1 MSLLKAI
8 STPIIWILLLIIAGT
23 VVLRRLCKHSKLR
36 VGWYLIVFGICIL
49 LFLSLEPISNLLVY
63 SLESQ
68 YEAPPK
74 EVITKV
80 NIMVI
85 LGGGIR
91 YSGGFRKS
99 PEASGSTYSRVFNG
113 VKFFKQHEVRLLV
126 LSGEGRKSD
135 AETEAEVMKDLAIAL
150 GVSEDKIITESKS
163 RNTMEHAIEL
173 EKIFP
178 PTEKIHIGIVTSAL
192 HMPRAVQVFRKKYSR
207 DVIIPIPVGYIY
219 SPQKYN
225 FESIIPSV
233 DAFVKSSY
241 AIHEWIGMVWYSL
254 LF

>member
-23 VVLRRLCKHSKLR
+23 IVLRRLCKHSKLR

-49 LFLSLEPISNLLVY
+49 LFLSLGPISNLLVY

-85 LGGGIR
+85 LGGGFCS
-91 YSGGFRKS
+91 SGGFRKS
-99 PEASGSTYSRVFNG
+99 PEASGTTYSRMFNG
-113 VKFFKQHEVRLLV
+113 VKFFKQDKTRVLV
-126 LSGEGRKSD
+126 LSGAGRKSD
-135 AETEAEVMKDLAIAL
+135 GETEAEVMKDLAIAL
-150 GVSEDKIITESKS
+150 GVSEDKIITECKS
-163 RNTMEHAIEL
+163 RNTIEHAIEL
-173 EKIFP
+173 AKIFP
-178 PTEKIHIGIVTSAL
+178 PTEKLYIGIVTSAL
-192 HMPRAVQVFRKKYSR
+192 HIPRAVQAFRKEYSQ
-207 DVIIPIPVGYIY
+207 DEIIPIPVGYIY
-219 SPQKYN
+219 TPPVYN
-225 FESIIPSV
+225 FKSIIPSV

-241 AIHEWIGMVWYSL
+241 AIHEWIGMAWYSI

>member
-8 STPIIWILLLIIAGT
+8 STPIIWILLLIITGT
-23 VVLRRLCKHSKLR
+23 IVLRRLCKHSKLR
-36 VGWYLIVFGICIL
+36 IGWYLIVFGTCIL

-68 YEAPPK
+68 YQALPK
-74 EVITKV
+74 EVIAKV

-85 LGGGIR
+85 LGGGFR
-91 YSGGFRKS
+91 SSGGFRKS
-99 PEASGSTYSRVFNG
+99 PEASGSTYSQMFNG
-113 VKFFKQHEVRLLV
+113 VKVFKQNKARVLV
-126 LSGEGRKSD
+126 LSGGGRKSD
-135 AETEAEVMKDLAIAL
+135 GETEAEVMKNLAIAL
-150 GVSEDKIITESKS
+150 GVLEDKIIIECKS

-173 EKIFP
+173 AKIFP
-178 PTEKIHIGIVTSAL
+178 LTEKLHIGIVTSAL
-192 HMPRAVQVFRKKYSR
+192 HMPRAVQAFRKKFSQ
-207 DVIIPIPVGYIY
+207 DIIIPIPVGYIC

-225 FESIIPSV
+225 FESIIPLV

-241 AIHEWIGMVWYSL
+241 AIHEWIGMIYYSL